1 MGANFSGS
9 MIYTHEKCPYS
20 ENYGPYFSAL
30 GENTERYKACTPNT
44 GKFGPEKLRIRT
56 LVPNCSLRVCFEM
69 KQTSVEFSTVMS
81 LENQR

>member
-1 MGANFSGS
+1 
-9 MIYTHEKCPYS
+9 MINTDEKCPYS

-30 GENTERYKACTPNT
+30 GENTERYKASTPNT
-44 GKFGPEKLRIRT
+44 GKFGPEIRT
-56 LVPNCSLRVCFEM
+56 LVPNCSVRVFFEM

>member
-1 MGANFSGS
+1 
-9 MIYTHEKCPYS
+9 MINTDEKCPYS

-30 GENTERYKACTPNT
+30 GENTERYKASTPNT
-44 GKFGPEKLRIRT
+44 GKFGPEIRT
-56 LVPNCSLRVCFEM
+56 LVPNCSVRVCFEL